1 MRLIAAIWLRNKP
14 QYVGRVDGARMTDR
28 GMGGWGPEEGVG
40 GVHPNTPHKAGL
52 LRLIAAYCGLL
63 RLIVT
68 YCGVWVNLAG
78 LKGAAG
84 SASLR
89 KG

>member
-14 QYVGRVDGARMTDR
+14 QYVGRVDGARMADR
-28 GMGGWGPEEGVG
+28 GMGGWGSEEGVG

-52 LRLIAAYCGLL
+52 LRRVGEPG
-63 RLIVT
+63 
-68 YCGVWVNLAG
+68 GVE
-78 LKGAAG
+78 G
-84 SASLR
+84 SGGQRYPR